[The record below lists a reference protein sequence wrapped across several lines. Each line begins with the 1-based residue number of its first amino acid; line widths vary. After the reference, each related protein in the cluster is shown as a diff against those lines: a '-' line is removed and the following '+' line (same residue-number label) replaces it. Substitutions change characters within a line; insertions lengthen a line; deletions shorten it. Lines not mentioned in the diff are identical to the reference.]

1 MVFDGLLSNLQ
12 YNLPNKPMKFIL
24 TTTIICFTLFAVN
37 AQDKG
42 IKFQNGLSWAQVKQ
56 KAKAEHKYIF
66 VDCYTTW
73 CVPCK
78 LMATEVFP
86 QPEVSDFFNDKF
98 ISVALQFDETK
109 KDDANTKRWYKE
121 VKQIEK
127 DYKVNAYPTYLFF
140 TPDGALV
147 HSIVG
152 GSDAKTFITKAKEA
166 LDPKTQLVNLKK
178 QYADGNR
185 SPEFLKVFIDALGR
199 SWDSQVTEVINVYL
213 PTQKNLLTK
222 ENLQLI
228 ARATAKSTDPGFKTL
243 QQHSKEFDVANGP
256 GRSRGLIGDIAFDEL
271 VLPIVRVNG
280 TKVTNGGMYYYT
292 GEINKNV
299 NWDEVKAKLDAQYPQ
314 LADEIVVKSKVR
326 YYRDLENWPKYTEQA
341 AVYVKQYGND
351 NHNQVMTYA
360 NDIMLFT
367 DDKACLRQA
376 ADWSKE
382 VLATPDGANTSW
394 YVNVYASLL
403 YKLGHTDEALT
414 VINDAI
420 TNLGDK
426 AYGLKDTQEK
436 MKKGGNL

>member
-1 MVFDGLLSNLQ
+1 
-12 YNLPNKPMKFIL
+12 MKFIL

-42 IKFQNGLSWAQVKQ
+42 IEFQNGLSWAQVKQ
-56 KAKAEHKYIF
+56 KAKAENKYIF

-78 LMATEVFP
+78 VMATEVFP
-86 QPEVSDFFNDKF
+86 QKEVSDFFNDKF

-140 TPDGALV
+140 TPDGALA

-152 GSDAKTFITKAKEA
+152 GWDAKTFINKAKEA

-185 SPEFLKVFIDALGR
+185 SPEFLKIFIDALGR

-228 ARATAKSTDPGFKTL
+228 ARGTARSTDPGFKTV
-243 QQHSKEFDVANGP
+243 QQHSKEFDAANGP
-256 GRSRGLIGDIAFDEL
+256 GRSGGLIGDIAFDEL
-271 VLPIVRVNG
+271 VLPIVRING
-280 TKVTNGGMYYYT
+280 AKVTNGGMYYYT

-314 LADEIVVKSKVR
+314 LADEIVAKSKVR

-351 NHNQVMTYA
+351 NHDQVMTYA

-394 YVNVYASLL
+394 YVNVYARLL

-420 TNLGDK
+420 TKLGDK

-436 MKKGGNL
+436 MKKGGDL